1 MKAKVLHNPKK
12 DWAVKV
18 SKDVNE
24 FLKGKGAQ
32 LVSSK
37 ADFTVVIGGDGTIFF
52 NKKHLEGAVFG
63 IGGERSFICAC
74 TKENWEDALSAFLS
88 NPSTEQRV
96 ALCVK
101 FKGKEYRAL
110 NDAAILSRE
119 HEMLSVSIGIEGQDC
134 PFVGDGLIVSTPTG
148 STAYAYSSGGPVI
161 EQTLPVFELVPVAP
175 YKRLFD
181 PMVISSTHE
190 IILTANTDS
199 HLVIDGEPPI
209 NVKKGE
215 KVKISRHK
223 ENFLFAT
230 PKSKI

>member
-18 SKDVNE
+18 AKEVKE
-24 FLKGKGAQ
+24 FLKGNK
-32 LVSSK
+32 LDVVSSK
-37 ADFTVVIGGDGTIFF
+37 ADFTIVIGGDGTIFF
-52 NKKHLEGAVFG
+52 NKKNLEGPVFG

-74 TKENWEDALSAFLS
+74 TKGNWEEALSAFIT
-88 NPSTEQRV
+88 NPSTEERV
-96 ALCVK
+96 TLSVK
-101 FKGKEYRAL
+101 FKGKEYRAI

-119 HEMLSVSIGIEGQDC
+119 HEMLSISIGIEGQDC
-134 PFVGDGLIVSTPTG
+134 PFEGDGLIVSTPTG

-181 PMVISSTHE
+181 PMVVSSSHT
-190 IILTANTDS
+190 IAITANTDS

-215 KVKISRHK
+215 KISISRHK

-230 PKSKI
+230 PRK